1 MKPTKL
7 IASLAA
13 VVSLMALAG
22 CHVFGHDDE
31 PDRGH
36 EVREDDRH
44 DDRHDNDRHD
54 EHHDNERHD
63 EGREGK

>member
-7 IASLAA
+7 IVPLAT

-22 CHVFGHDDE
+22 CHGFGHDDE
-31 PDRGH
+31 RDRGH
-36 EVREDDRH
+36 EVREGDRH

-63 EGREGK
+63 EGREGR